1 MKTASKVY
9 TALIFIFLYAPIIV
23 LIIFS
28 FNDTDTASR
37 TQFSGFTL
45 RWYQRLFEDRYILEA
60 LLNTLIIAVVSAF
73 ASTVLGTMAA
83 VGINRMKRMPKK
95 VMMNITNFPMV
106 NPEIVTGVSM
116 MLLFVAAVSLFGGKS
131 LGMASLIIAHITFC
145 LPYVILSVLPKLR
158 QMNPNLFE
166 AAQDLGCPPVRAF
179 FKVVLPEIMPGIV
192 TGMIMAFTLSIDDF
206 VISYFTSGTTQTLPI
221 YIYSMTRKRI
231 SPEINAL
238 STVLFVCIMLLLI
251 IINVRQ
257 GREAP
262 CQKGRKGACLMK
274 KKFFAVFF
282 AFLVLCTAVVPVF
295 ADEAGDWDFSEEY
308 PTAEP
313 TGVTINVYNWGEYI
327 SNGTE
332 GSLDVNAEF
341 TRRTGIEVN
350 YTTFDSNESL
360 YSKLA
365 GGGAS
370 YDVIV
375 PSDYMISKLMNENML
390 AELDFSNIPNFEYVD
405 EQFRNPDY
413 DPENKFSVPY
423 TWGTVG
429 LFYNTDYVTEP
440 VTSWSI
446 LWDEQYSGKILMFD
460 NPRDAFAIA
469 QERLGFSLN
478 STDES
483 EWEQAAMLLKE
494 QKPLVQA
501 YVMDQIFD
509 KMESG
514 EAWLAPYYSGDAGTL
529 VENNENIKFI
539 VPEEGTN
546 YFVDAMCIPATAE
559 HKKEAELYINFMC
572 DPEIAGANMDF
583 VGYATPETAAK
594 DYLDPDAVA
603 NPIYYPDQDV
613 LDRTEVFVN
622 LPSETSNL
630 LDTLW
635 AEVKMGG
642 PGQSAVL
649 IAIIVVFLAVYIA
662 IIIWKKQ
669 KRKRE
674 MM

>member
-1 MKTASKVY
+1 
-9 TALIFIFLYAPIIV
+9 
-23 LIIFS
+23 
-28 FNDTDTASR
+28 
-37 TQFSGFTL
+37 
-45 RWYQRLFEDRYILEA
+45 
-60 LLNTLIIAVVSAF
+60 
-73 ASTVLGTMAA
+73 
-83 VGINRMKRMPKK
+83 
-95 VMMNITNFPMV
+95 
-106 NPEIVTGVSM
+106 
-116 MLLFVAAVSLFGGKS
+116 
-131 LGMASLIIAHITFC
+131 
-145 LPYVILSVLPKLR
+145 
-158 QMNPNLFE
+158 
-166 AAQDLGCPPVRAF
+166 
-179 FKVVLPEIMPGIV
+179 
-192 TGMIMAFTLSIDDF
+192 
-206 VISYFTSGTTQTLPI
+206 
-221 YIYSMTRKRI
+221 
-231 SPEINAL
+231 
-238 STVLFVCIMLLLI
+238 
-251 IINVRQ
+251 
-257 GREAP
+257 
-262 CQKGRKGACLMK
+262 MK

-282 AFLVLCTAVVPVF
+282 ALLVLCTAVVPVF
-295 ADEAGDWDFSEEY
+295 ADEADDWDFSEEY

-375 PSDYMISKLMNENML
+375 PSDYMISKLINENML
-390 AELDFSNIPNFEYVD
+390 AELDFSNIPNFEYID
-405 EQFRNPDY
+405 KQFRNPDY

-649 IAIIVVFLAVYIA
+649 IAIILVFLAVYIA